1 MTVTQRQQK
10 KKKNRRGGRSKKA
23 AAEGE
28 EPSTV
33 TEVQV
38 EAEMPQEQKPEKPV
52 NRADTAAEKDPDLVV
67 LRGRLA
73 DAESSVESQAGTRQ
87 SWRTELESII
97 AEVDKQLVAK
107 KVGGPRVGR
116 QTSALLEQSLKELQ
130 QSGKDT
136 DMAEDVKKQLQD
148 VRAAEVYSAFKA
160 KLNLLKGRC
169 EELLKS
175 ISKNNALPGGG
186 KGAGRPQPSGDK
198 KEAYVIKRLATMHNK
213 DLEEISKEELQSKTL
228 ELAPEIMKYLF
239 APPHMFNGRF
249 ESKFSVV
256 VDAVRT
262 ADKGAGKGT
271 KGSGKGAK
279 GSQSPKEL
287 TVFGLAVQEV
297 EKCMEALRALDFS
310 GAVTKEVDG
319 GMLSSFAKT
328 REIEQEFGVI
338 AFKQRNTVTLFGTKK
353 NVEAAFAKAEAA
365 KAEDS
370 WFTEAV
376 AIDSDKVKA
385 MMPLLNGWRSE
396 TNAQI
401 RVTQPQG
408 GEKNATTKVIL
419 AAKLRS
425 EVDNAKK
432 KVQEFDKLTI
442 SEFLPGDH
450 YKISASG
457 SANAR
462 RYREICDNQN
472 LVVVK
477 KSDGLQ
483 LMGQRSTINSVKA
496 ELIQILKK
504 ASIDPATFPLKPEQ
518 LRTFGKDN
526 IALIA
531 QKSGAEVWVQRDGV
545 KGSNGPCLVIVGDDE
560 QVSAAK
566 SRIEEV
572 ISKEGTV
579 DVMEASD
586 DVMKALK
593 ISGGAK
599 IKDLEGRLDIKLTL
613 DVQGGSITI
622 RGSSQNCEAAKESLE
637 KLSQQLGQET
647 VREIKLQPDDIRR
660 VIGPK
665 GSTLRS
671 IRNCGVQVKVD
682 DDTSTVEIKGIEDD
696 VAKAAQMIE
705 EVLGKN
711 DKVPAAKQASAPARA
726 PRPKAEEFKSSVND
740 FPTLGGGD
748 ATGKGAAEK
757 RPARAWGKSE
767 ASKSSKDKEAPDGA
781 EENFPAL
788 GASDDPDKVG
798 DN

>member
-1 MTVTQRQQK
+1 
-10 KKKNRRGGRSKKA
+10 
-23 AAEGE
+23 
-28 EPSTV
+28 
-33 TEVQV
+33 
-38 EAEMPQEQKPEKPV
+38 
-52 NRADTAAEKDPDLVV
+52 
-67 LRGRLA
+67 
-73 DAESSVESQAGTRQ
+73 
-87 SWRTELESII
+87 
-97 AEVDKQLVAK
+97 
-107 KVGGPRVGR
+107 
-116 QTSALLEQSLKELQ
+116 
-130 QSGKDT
+130 
-136 DMAEDVKKQLQD
+136 
-148 VRAAEVYSAFKA
+148 
-160 KLNLLKGRC
+160 
-169 EELLKS
+169 
-175 ISKNNALPGGG
+175 
-186 KGAGRPQPSGDK
+186 
-198 KEAYVIKRLATMHNK
+198 
-213 DLEEISKEELQSKTL
+213 
-228 ELAPEIMKYLF
+228 
-239 APPHMFNGRF
+239 
-249 ESKFSVV
+249 
-256 VDAVRT
+256 
-262 ADKGAGKGT
+262 
-271 KGSGKGAK
+271 
-279 GSQSPKEL
+279 
-287 TVFGLAVQEV
+287 
-297 EKCMEALRALDFS
+297 
-310 GAVTKEVDG
+310 
-319 GMLSSFAKT
+319 
-328 REIEQEFGVI
+328 
-338 AFKQRNTVTLFGTKK
+338 
-353 NVEAAFAKAEAA
+353 
-365 KAEDS
+365 
-370 WFTEAV
+370 
-376 AIDSDKVKA
+376 
-385 MMPLLNGWRSE
+385 LLNGWRSE
-396 TNAQI
+396 TKAQI

-408 GEKNATTKVIL
+408 GEQNATTKVIIS
-419 AAKLRS
+419 AKTRS
-425 EVDNAKK
+425 EVDNAKQK
-432 KVQEFDKLTI
+432 LQEFDKSTV

-483 LMGQRSTINSVKA
+483 LMGQRSTINSVKT

-504 ASIDPATFPLKPEQ
+504 ASVDPATFPLKPEQ

-531 QKSGAEVWVQRDGV
+531 KKSGAEVWVQRDGV
-545 KGSNGPCLVIVGDDE
+545 KGSNGPCLVIVGDDD

-579 DVMEASD
+579 DAMEASD

-767 ASKSSKDKEAPDGA
+767 ANKSLKDKEAPDGA
-781 EENFPAL
+781 EDNFPAL
-788 GASDDPDKVG
+788 GASDGPDKEG